1 MYLYPGMDG
10 DEIRELIESAWES
23 ALYVKNPYYRLPEK
37 VIDKNAEKVFDGC
50 ESVIEMAKALYS
62 AEDEVKD
69 AFINSAEF
77 LEKPGL

>member
-1 MYLYPGMDG
+1 MG
-10 DEIRELIESAWES
+10 IRSLCE
-23 ALYVKNPYYRLPEK
+23 NPYYRLPEK
-37 VIDKNAEKVFDGC
+37 VIDKNTEKVFDGC